1 MYFQSF
7 TLFEKDALP
16 RNSALARLVDT
27 AMPALA

>member
-16 RNSALARLVDT
+16 RNSALARLGS